1 MDKSYI
7 LVERTYEPTTPSVP
21 IAIIA
26 LILGVF
32 AFVIMYYGSRYI
44 DSEAA
49 NIAAIPVLI
58 LMAVLIRPW
67 FWYIMGISQG
77 DAKLNE
83 IPISQVQQYV
93 HVDKSKVVIDELP
106 KDYFYAD
113 KLNPTWDPKHIGR
126 RIFEFKYDSLFE
138 KGVLVDEDGNEFKLN
153 NDDIKFL
160 QERSTQNG

>member
-1 MDKSYI
+1 MDKSYV
-7 LVERTYEPTTPSVP
+7 LVERTYEPTTLSVP

-26 LILGVF
+26 LIVGAF
-32 AFVIMYYGSRYI
+32 AFTIMYYGGKRFN
-44 DSEAA
+44 SEG
-49 NIAAIPVLI
+49 AAIFALPFII

-77 DAKLNE
+77 DAKFNE

-93 HVDKSKVVIDELP
+93 HVNKSKVVIDELP
-106 KDYFYAD
+106 NDYFYTD

-160 QERSTQNG
+160 QERSAQNG

>member
-7 LVERTYEPTTPSVP
+7 LVERTYEPTTLSVP

-26 LILGVF
+26 IISGAF
-32 AFVIMYYGSRYI
+32 AFVIMYYGSRYL
-44 DSEAA
+44 DSEVA
-49 NIAAIPVLI
+49 NIASIPFLI
-58 LMAVLIRPW
+58 LMAVLIQPW

-77 DAKLNE
+77 DAKFNE
-83 IPISQVQQYV
+83 IPISQVQQYI

-160 QERSTQNG
+160 QERGDSNR